1 MSFKLL
7 LLLNVFSIN
16 YFSNSFL
23 HRTYY
28 LTKQYRFAVFLWVFS
43 STFFSLFSVIKH
55 RIPSPTREAGD
66 GMECSD
72 KTLKSDL
79 SDMSAQKTL
88 KSDLSAQ
95 KKGSSSDVKRQIH
108 LPLTNISLDKLPPIT
123 DDKVRL
129 PEASPSSPLV
139 KVNPFTLILLS
150 FLTFF
155 SSFYSEFTQIL
166 LSIYSDCVQLL
177 LRF

>member
-88 KSDLSAQ
+88 KSDPHLSVP

-139 KVNPFTLILLS
+139 KVNPFTLILFS
-150 FLTFF
+150 FFTV
-155 SSFYSEFTQIL
+155 FTQNL
-166 LSIYSDCVQLL
+166 LSMCSDCVQLL

>member
-1 MSFKLL
+1 
-7 LLLNVFSIN
+7 
-16 YFSNSFL
+16 
-23 HRTYY
+23 
-28 LTKQYRFAVFLWVFS
+28 
-43 STFFSLFSVIKH
+43 
-55 RIPSPTREAGD
+55 
-66 GMECSD
+66 MECSD

-88 KSDLSAQ
+88 KSDPHLSVP

-139 KVNPFTLILLS
+139 KVNLFTNIFIQFYPEFTEILLS
-150 FLTFF
+150 FNPAWG
-155 SSFYSEFTQIL
+155 I
-166 LSIYSDCVQLL
+166 
-177 LRF
+177 